1 MNKKELEMTMGVY
14 KDRPTESSL
23 RDSVKIGYDYEL
35 YMSIGGTRRDHFSVK
50 LKDADTNID
59 IPREL
64 KSIWGPNGAADLKKW
79 LKDNHTNNMKY
90 GLEYWFKKID
100 DFVDAIS
107 NN

>member
-14 KDRPTESSL
+14 KDKPTESSL
-23 RDSVKIGYDYEL
+23 RDPIQIGHDYEL
-35 YMSIGGTRRDHFSVK
+35 YMSIGGTSRDYFSVK

-64 KSIWGPNGAADLKKW
+64 KTIWGPNGATDLKEW
-79 LKDNHTNNMKY
+79 LKANHANNMKG
-90 GLEYWFKKID
+90 GLDRWFKQID

-107 NN
+107 ND